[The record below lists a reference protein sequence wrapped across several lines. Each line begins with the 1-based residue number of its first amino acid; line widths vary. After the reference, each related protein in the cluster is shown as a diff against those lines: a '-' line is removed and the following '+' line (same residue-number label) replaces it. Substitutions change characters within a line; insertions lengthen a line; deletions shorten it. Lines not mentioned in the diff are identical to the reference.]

1 MKTYTVIQAAQ
12 ELQVSP
18 TLVYALVAAGA
29 IEHERH
35 GLGRGTIRITEAALD
50 EYRQRKTRKAKRES
64 VPLRDVAKSPKAP
77 TFKHLELS

>member
-18 TLVYALVAAGA
+18 TLIYALVAAGA

-50 EYRQRKTRKAKRES
+50 EYRQRKTTKATGAS
-64 VPLRDVAKSPKAP
+64 VPPPQQPKAVRLR
-77 TFKHLELS
+77 HLRLPS